1 MDQHTLHQKFTELGL
16 ERVAYTEKSTYTL
29 NIYNEA
35 TSASYPLTLT
45 TLTTEQGETTVHFDE
60 ADFQENKFVPLQVR
74 RAALDKLIELE
85 RFCNGSDAPN
95 RPNGSSSK
103 SLDEA
108 NNSSMAQDLGEI
120 KKLGNEMKHM
130 KTNSEL
136 LEQNMI
142 PDPIQ

>member
-1 MDQHTLHQKFTELGL
+1 MDKHALHNQLTDLGL
-16 ERVAYTEKSTYTL
+16 ERIEYLEKSVYKL
-29 NIYNEA
+29 DIYNDA

-45 TLTTEQGETTVHFDE
+45 MLTSEHGSTTVHFHE
-60 ADFQENKFVPLQVR
+60 ADFENNEFVPLQVR

-85 RFCNGSDAPN
+85 QLCNGSSN
-95 RPNGSSSK
+95 
-103 SLDEA
+103 SLEEA
-108 NNSSMAQDLGEI
+108 NNGSMAPNMNEM

-136 LEQNMI
+136 LERDMI